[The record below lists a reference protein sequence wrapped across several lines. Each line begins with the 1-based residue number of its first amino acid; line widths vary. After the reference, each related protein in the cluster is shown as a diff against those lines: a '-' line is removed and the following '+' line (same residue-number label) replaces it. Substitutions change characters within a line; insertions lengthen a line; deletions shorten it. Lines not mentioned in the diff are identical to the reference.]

1 MQSLKCVASL
11 HKIFWFLRWSKWIL
25 SFIIRSLNFVSS
37 LHKTFQCLHLS
48 KILVPWLPELLI
60 TFSGFFFFSSPTF
73 IPLLF
78 QAKSVNALAWSVLPQ
93 FHPIALSYPCFLI
106 LNILPQRSLF
116 WLLNLNFNLQTV
128 LGNFL
133 CTSII
138 TGFIYLS

>member
-1 MQSLKCVASL
+1 MKCVASL

-25 SFIIRSLNFVSS
+25 SFIIWSLNFVSS

-60 TFSGFFFFSSPTF
+60 TFSGFFFSLHRLSFHSSSKPS
-73 IPLLF
+73 
-78 QAKSVNALAWSVLPQ
+78 KSVNALAWSVLPQ